1 MNTMKRRVRKYIEE
15 HGMICPGDTVVAGV
29 SGGADS
35 LCLFLLLHE
44 LSEEIPF
51 HLQVVHVHHGLRLSA
66 EDDLLFVKDLCEQKQ
81 VPCTVIYVDAAASAR
96 EWGTGVEEAGR
107 RLRYDAFRQ
116 VCDSLREEKKDTE
129 RGESLFRI
137 AVAHHREDQAETVL
151 FHLCRGTDLRGA
163 RGMLPVNGEII
174 RPLLYESRASIEQ
187 YLTEKGFS
195 WQEDET
201 NTDTGY
207 TRNFI
212 RREIL
217 PRLEQGVHGSASQ
230 RISQFAAACAEAE
243 SYLSAVTARAME
255 RCSSEC
261 RPDERILIPDS
272 HVCTY
277 VLSLDDLRGEDPYLQ
292 GRIFYRCL
300 ADSTAD
306 GKDIGTVHVEAL
318 RSLCCGKTD
327 GQLSMPSRVT
337 VFRSAGKVF
346 FCREAKDMEEP
357 CKMRGGGQDRTYPVS
372 EGEYICRVRD
382 FDGSMSAIPKNEYT
396 NWFDYDKI
404 GMFPVFRTRQ
414 PGDCMYLFSAGKG
427 AEDSCLSTR
436 PETAEEARLPAED
449 RRLIRKK
456 LARIMLDGK
465 IPAGIRD
472 RIVLP
477 FYGNE
482 ALWIPGLRMGDSFR
496 VTSATARILEIQWR
510 SRGLL
515 PGSPAF
521 IKRGEKDG
529 IQN

>member
-1 MNTMKRRVRKYIEE
+1 MPV
-15 HGMICPGDTVVAGV
+15 
-29 SGGADS
+29 
-35 LCLFLLLHE
+35 
-44 LSEEIPF
+44 
-51 HLQVVHVHHGLRLSA
+51 
-66 EDDLLFVKDLCEQKQ
+66 
-81 VPCTVIYVDAAASAR
+81 AASA
-96 EWGTGVEEAGR
+96 A
-107 RLRYDAFRQ
+107 
-116 VCDSLREEKKDTE
+116 
-129 RGESLFRI
+129 
-137 AVAHHREDQAETVL
+137 
-151 FHLCRGTDLRGA
+151 
-163 RGMLPVNGEII
+163 
-174 RPLLYESRASIEQ
+174 
-187 YLTEKGFS
+187 
-195 WQEDET
+195 
-201 NTDTGY
+201 
-207 TRNFI
+207 
-212 RREIL
+212 
-217 PRLEQGVHGSASQ
+217 Q

-243 SYLSAVTARAME
+243 TYLSAVTARGLE
-255 RCSSEC
+255 RCTAEFL
-261 RPDERILIPDS
+261 PDERMLIPDS
-272 HVCTY
+272 NVCIM
-277 VLSLDDLRGEDPYLQ
+277 VLSLNDLQKEEPYLQ
-292 GRIFYRCL
+292 GRILYRCL
-300 ADSTAD
+300 ADSTVD
-306 GKDIGTVHVEAL
+306 GKDIGTVHVESL
-318 RSLCCGKTD
+318 RRLCSGETD

-337 VFRSAGKVF
+337 VFKSAGKLF
-346 FCREAKDMEEP
+346 FCREREGRETEGTETEGIEETDLMG
-357 CKMRGGGQDRTYPVS
+357 CREQKRTYPVS
-372 EGEYICRVRD
+372 EGEYICCVRD

-515 PGSPAF
+515 SDSPAF